1 MTKIAIDRT
10 LCACGV
16 AIAVL
21 LATATSA
28 RAQGFV
34 SPLVG
39 YDFGGDSGCPSIDNC
54 ADKKLNA
61 GVGFGSFGRV
71 LGAELELAY
80 ANNFFGE
87 APSFSS
93 SVLTLMANALAGPQ
107 IGPVRPYGT
116 GGFGLIKTRV
126 DLTPGSLLSGSNN
139 HVGWNIGGGLMILM
153 GKHLG
158 IRGELRRFH
167 AFQHLAVPLLPI
179 DGATLDF
186 NRASAALMLRF

>member
-1 MTKIAIDRT
+1 MTKTVLDRT
-10 LCACGV
+10 LCACAV
-16 AIAVL
+16 AIVL
-21 LATATSA
+21 MLANATSA

-39 YDFGGDSGCPSIDNC
+39 FDFGGDSGCPSVDNC

-61 GVGFGSFGRV
+61 GVGIGTFGKV
-71 LGAELELAY
+71 LGGELELAY

-87 APSFSS
+87 APTYSS
-93 SVLTLMANALAGPQ
+93 SVLTLMANALVGPQ

-116 GGFGLIKTRV
+116 AGFGLIKTRV
-126 DLTPGSLLSGSNN
+126 ELTPGSIISGSNN
-139 HVGWNIGGGLMILM
+139 HFGWNIGGGLMVLI

-167 AFQHLAVPLLPI
+167 AFQDLSVPLLPV
-179 DGATLDF
+179 DGTTLDF